1 LTENSFSTLET
12 LGITHKRVTLPD
24 TNHNL
29 GKYYELAGDTMIDFL
44 AERLAAKSVP
54 VNKP

>member
-1 LTENSFSTLET
+1 LTENSFPTLET